1 MPPVSFYRYV
11 RRPRAR
17 AASDAAR
24 RLARGSLFACAHI
37 GLMPSM
43 DTLPSLVDEALGAVR
58 LYMYRP
64 PSCNGSSCTAMD
76 EPLTFRLDD
85 SITSAWLD
93 VQRIAWHSVRT
104 KLNQKKHPWVDLETS
119 FWSQLP
125 ARVWTNNPE
134 NATFFVIPHAT
145 LLHRVAW
152 DTLSSTRAY
161 VSRLARLM
169 DFIHFALPYY
179 NRSGGR
185 DHAIVWGAENGPFC
199 DCHLRTVMAAQE
211 PVAWTM
217 LDTVVRIGYFGHRNT
232 SMFRWHLDRD
242 IAVPQWGA
250 VHPLRATNLSTA
262 LQDGMRAYRRSY
274 GFSGS
279 FWGGEASCAAVSS
292 AAGVQLSVHTC
303 SCSPGVRLWLKDY
316 MKTSCNSTNS
326 TRCRADA
333 RQNRMGDFWFALC
346 PAAWACWSSRLYDA
360 IDSLV
365 VPVIMADGHVQPF
378 ESLLDWKSFSVTLD
392 TVALRA
398 PGGTQGLDGLHDE
411 AVATAMHC
419 SACPSCLSCT
429 RIGLVQR
436 MMELERVRSWLR
448 YNSSSVYSVSGLVL
462 VELHCRQLWLAGLT
476 EGVPCVRLGTGRVVL
491 EG

>member
-1 MPPVSFYRYV
+1 
-11 RRPRAR
+11 
-17 AASDAAR
+17 
-24 RLARGSLFACAHI
+24 
-37 GLMPSM
+37 
-43 DTLPSLVDEALGAVR
+43 
-58 LYMYRP
+58 
-64 PSCNGSSCTAMD
+64 
-76 EPLTFRLDD
+76 
-85 SITSAWLD
+85 
-93 VQRIAWHSVRT
+93 
-104 KLNQKKHPWVDLETS
+104 
-119 FWSQLP
+119 
-125 ARVWTNNPE
+125 
-134 NATFFVIPHAT
+134 
-145 LLHRVAW
+145 
-152 DTLSSTRAY
+152 
-161 VSRLARLM
+161 M

-262 LQDGMRAYRRSY
+262 LQDGMRAHRRSY

-279 FWGGEASCAAVSS
+279 FWGGEASCAAVPS

-378 ESLLDWKSFSVTLD
+378 ESLLDWKSFSLTLD

-398 PGGTQGLDGLHDE
+398 PGGTQVLDGV
-411 AVATAMHC
+411 AFVATDTFRQALAVQ
-419 SACPSCLSCT
+419 SAC
-429 RIGLVQR
+429 RAYVG
-436 MMELERVRSWLR
+436 
-448 YNSSSVYSVSGLVL
+448 
-462 VELHCRQLWLAGLT
+462 T
-476 EGVPCVRLGTGRVVL
+476 EGGLMHGAAANHTPAVVL
-491 EG
+491 WSEFIDPSITGYAGMVNLRHAGKACGSRIDCPGCKKSMLAISVDEVVQSLKGIL